1 MFISWT
7 NFFTLTG
14 SSAATLL
21 GLLFV
26 VVTLGTDLST
36 SRKLDV
42 ARASM
47 TPALYSFAG
56 VLVQSMVV
64 QVPWHSNLPS
74 GVIFVVLGI
83 VGIIYRINAVRVRSR
98 LHLRAI
104 QGRVDWIFHNAVPVA
119 ASAILI
125 SGGAGLIAGAAF
137 APFAVAGCSTLLL
150 VSGIY
155 RSWGETLALIGTR
168 DKSQPNQGV
177 SD

>member
-1 MFISWT
+1 MFVSWT

-14 SSAATLL
+14 SAAATLL

-36 SRKLDV
+36 SRKLDI

-47 TPALYSFAG
+47 SPALYSFTE
-56 VLVQSMVV
+56 VLLQSMVV
-64 QVPWHSNLPS
+64 QVPWQSNWPS
-74 GVIFVVLGI
+74 GVIFLVLGI
-83 VGIIYRINAVRVRSR
+83 GGLIYRINRVRVRSR

-104 QGRVDWIFHNAVPVA
+104 QGPVDWIFHNADPVA

-137 APFAVAGCSTLLL
+137 APFAVAGSSTLLL

-168 DKSQPNQGV
+168 DTSEPNQGV

>member
-1 MFISWT
+1 MLISWS

-14 SSAATLL
+14 SAGATLL

-36 SRKLDV
+36 SRKLDI

-47 TPALYSFAG
+47 SPALYSFTD
-56 VLVQSMVV
+56 VLLKTMVV

-104 QGRVDWIFHNAVPVA
+104 QGRLDWIFHNAVPVG
-119 ASAILI
+119 ASVLLI
-125 SGGAGLIAGAAF
+125 FGGAGWIVGVVF
-137 APFAVAGCSTLLL
+137 APFAIACASTLLL
-150 VSGIY
+150 ASGIY
-155 RSWGETLALIGTR
+155 RTWGETLALIGTR
-168 DKSQPNQGV
+168 GKS
-177 SD
+177 